1 MQENPKLSEHPALL
15 SGFIAYADQAVVSK
29 QLIKRKAGTVSL
41 FAFDKGQSL
50 SEHTAPFEAFVEI
63 VDGVA
68 EIVIN
73 HRSHTVRAGEFIL
86 LPAGVPHAVNALER
100 FKMVITM
107 IKEEVNS
114 NP

>member
-1 MQENPKLSEHPALL
+1 MPESPKSSEHPTQL

-29 QLIKRKAGTVSL
+29 RLIKRKAGTVSL

-50 SEHTAPFEAFVEI
+50 SEHMAPFEAFVEI
-63 VDGVA
+63 VDGAA

-73 HRSHTVRAGEFIL
+73 HQPHKVRAGEFII
-86 LPAGVPHAVNALER
+86 LPASVPHAVNAIEQ

-107 IKEEVNS
+107 IKE
-114 NP
+114 

>member
-1 MQENPKLSEHPALL
+1 MPENSKPSEKPIALSR
-15 SGFIAYADQAVVSK
+15 FIQYADQAVVSK

-63 VDGVA
+63 VDGAA

-73 HRSHTVRAGEFIL
+73 HQSYTVKTGEFII
-86 LPAGVPHAVNALER
+86 LPANVPHAVNATEQ
-100 FKMVITM
+100 FKMVIAM
-107 IKEEVNS
+107 IKE
-114 NP
+114 

>member
-1 MQENPKLSEHPALL
+1 MQEDPNSSGNPTLL

-63 VDGVA
+63 VDGMA
-68 EIVIN
+68 EIVLN
-73 HRSHTVRAGEFIL
+73 HQSHTVKTGEFMIL
-86 LPAGVPHAVNALER
+86 PPGVPHAVNAIER

-107 IKEEVNS
+107 IKEEVKS